1 MILYL
6 DTSSLLKLFVDEPGT
21 DEVVARVE
29 SADIVATSV
38 IAYAE
43 AHGALGRRHREG
55 AITKAELHDLLARFS
70 EAWLRVLSIVLSAPV
85 YTRAGPLA
93 VQYALRGMDT
103 IHLSSY
109 VELLSQGGTVEFLS
123 HDARL
128 MEAATKQ
135 RRRHHGR

>member
-6 DTSSLLKLFVDEPGT
+6 DTSSLLKLFMDEPGAG
-21 DEVVARVE
+21 EVVAGVE

-43 AHGALGRRHREG
+43 AHAALGRRHREG
-55 AITKAELHDLLARFS
+55 AITKTEFHDLLARFRD
-70 EAWLRVLSIVLSAPV
+70 AWLQVLSIALSAHV

-93 VQYALRGMDT
+93 VQYALRGMDA

-109 VELLSQGGTVEFLS
+109 VELLSQGGVVEFLS
-123 HDARL
+123 HDTRL
-128 MEAATKQ
+128 MDAATKQ
-135 RRRHHGR
+135 RRRYHGH

>member
-6 DTSSLLKLFVDEPGT
+6 DTSSLLKLFVDEAGAGA
-21 DEVVARVE
+21 VVARVE

-43 AHGALGRRHREG
+43 AHAALGRRHREG
-55 AITKAELHDLLARFS
+55 AITKTEFHDLLARFKD
-70 EAWLRVLSIVLSAPV
+70 AWRQVLSIALSAPV
-85 YTRAGPLA
+85 YTRAGSLA
-93 VQYALRGMDT
+93 VQCALRGMDA

-109 VELLSQGGTVEFLS
+109 VELLGQGGIVEFLS

-128 MEAATKQ
+128 MDAAAKQ
-135 RRRHHGR
+135 RRSLHGH